1 MEQDC
6 KGNGRHFRH
15 EDFFGQHFGARRRPR
30 IEPFTNT
37 VRSKTTLEETADLT
51 LHVDQYD
58 SQDGI
63 QCYEAHADRSAHS
76 IKMANPLA

>member
-1 MEQDC
+1 MV
-6 KGNGRHFRH
+6 GILRH
-15 EDFFGQHFGARRRPR
+15 EDFFGQHFEHVADHLDRT
-30 IEPFTNT
+30 PFTNT

-63 QCYEAHADRSAHS
+63 QCYEAHADSYTFY
-76 IKMANPLA
+76 KDG